1 MFTKNHNIVIVSSS
15 ARSHAQSAQSSGASI
30 YTIDQFSDQDL
41 SKEKHKKLNLESP
54 EFFNELL
61 EYFKF
66 LDLPPT
72 NTKIILGSGMEK
84 WASNFSLLSEYGEV
98 LGNTADN
105 YEICNNHKV
114 FFNLLDKLNIK
125 HPKTLF
131 SKPSTHE
138 DWLQK
143 FDYSNGGTHI
153 QWLHKIKPQHQSGA
167 YYQKYIDGVSVSDAL
182 PDEIELHVHNII
194 GEGVAAVWNSN
205 LENWVGSLDAFYRNE
220 GYWLINNLEND
231 TLYFSWNIPEEETL
245 LSRGTISKKEIEVP
259 EHLSYNQ
266 SSMQAFY
273 FIERF
278 QLNNI
283 ALSED
288 DWIVAYNNGMI
299 VGARRWNGLYT
310 DIPVMGYDGMNYS
323 IGYCNSGDIP
333 TFKLYLDSTG
343 EMIDLKVNSSIVPW
357 TNLTINTV
365 QLSQEVQIPNKF
377 EISYPYPNPFN
388 PSTSIAFGLPSSSEV
403 DIKVYDI
410 MGRQVATILSER
422 LNEGYHKI
430 DWNPANISTGIY
442 FINIK
447 ANKNDFTYKVMFIK

>member
-1 MFTKNHNIVIVSSS
+1 MGLKDGGEDFSMPSEETFSINVQYAFGPTTIEIPIHADANLISYPAIPQDNSIQNVLSGLGDNVLSIITESS
-15 ARSHAQSAQSSGASI
+15 AS
-30 YTIDQFSDQDL
+30 TINPSFGWVGNLDYIEPQRGYWIVAAGDEIIPSDSTITYIIEDAVPTPL
-41 SKEKHKKLNLESP
+41 D
-54 EFFNELL
+54 L
-61 EYFKF
+61 EYA
-66 LDLPPT
+66 L
-72 NTKIILGSGMEK
+72 
-84 WASNFSLLSEYGEV
+84 
-98 LGNTADN
+98 
-105 YEICNNHKV
+105 
-114 FFNLLDKLNIK
+114 
-125 HPKTLF
+125 
-131 SKPSTHE
+131 HE
-138 DWLQK
+138 DANLIS
-143 FDYSNGGTHI
+143 YIG
-153 QWLHKIKPQHQSGA
+153 
-167 YYQKYIDGVSVSDAL
+167 IDGISVSDAL

-288 DWIVAYNNGMI
+288 DWIVAYNNGVI

-388 PSTSIAFGLPSSSEV
+388 PSTSIAFGLPTSSEV

>member
-41 SKEKHKKLNLESP
+41 SKERHKKLNLESP

-98 LGNTADN
+98 LGNTPDN

-167 YYQKYIDGVSVSDAL
+167 YYQKYIDGVSVSILFLSDGSKHSIVGVSKML
-182 PDEIELHVHNII
+182 SNSDNLHQPFKYK
-194 GEGVAAVWNSN
+194 GAVSDFN
-205 LENWVGSLDAFYRNE
+205 LDAHKIS
-220 GYWLINNLEND
+220 LINE
-231 TLYFSWNIPEEETL
+231 
-245 LSRGTISKKEIEVP
+245 TISKLVDTLNLVGLNGIDCIIGDDIYVLECNPRLTATCELYSSRFENGYLHGHICAVMGEMAHQILSKNKLFYGHRILYATETLRLP
-259 EHLSYNQ
+259 ES
-266 SSMQAFY
+266 
-273 FIERF
+273 
-278 QLNNI
+278 
-283 ALSED
+283 
-288 DWIVAYNNGMI
+288 IVWPQWVN
-299 VGARRWNGLYT
+299 
-310 DIPVMGYDGMNYS
+310 DIPKMNVEIQKDEPLCSIYASDDTQMLLEEKLEERAVM
-323 IGYCNSGDIP
+323 I
-333 TFKLYLDSTG
+333 
-343 EMIDLKVNSSIVPW
+343 IDL
-357 TNLTINTV
+357 
-365 QLSQEVQIPNKF
+365 
-377 EISYPYPNPFN
+377 
-388 PSTSIAFGLPSSSEV
+388 
-403 DIKVYDI
+403 IKCC
-410 MGRQVATILSER
+410 
-422 LNEGYHKI
+422 K
-430 DWNPANISTGIY
+430 
-442 FINIK
+442 
-447 ANKNDFTYKVMFIK
+447 